1 MAAVKTPYVDRL
13 NPKYADNPNADR
25 KRQQAEA
32 FEALNVFVR
41 KHGGSITSP
50 PGRVLRIEAPKG
62 SELPA
67 KLRELKYVVVEHGS
81 TTRIVGAA
89 PSLGRAAERTYGA
102 PSPFV
107 ECDVVEI
114 TLSGK

>member
-1 MAAVKTPYVDRL
+1 MFLSESTAARSRPR
-13 NPKYADNPNADR
+13 R
-25 KRQQAEA
+25 AECCGLKLQKA
-32 FEALNVFVR
+32 R
-41 KHGGSITSP
+41 
-50 PGRVLRIEAPKG
+50 
-62 SELPA
+62 ELPA
-67 KLRELKYVVVEHGS
+67 KLRELKYVVVERGS